1 MTYKKGRSVKKSIL
15 ERNVTDDMR
24 ARQDADY
31 VVQAIE
37 SLPSPREQVVE
48 MSVFGSRAV
57 FMQSTYYTL
66 AFYMAFTFAAANRIT
81 QQVMG
86 ETYFPLIFLH
96 CFFIPLQGFSIKS
109 RL

>member
-1 MTYKKGRSVKKSIL
+1 MADPFNKSIL

-31 VVQAIE
+31 VIQAIE
-37 SLPSPREQVVE
+37 SLPSAREQVVE

-57 FMQSTYYTL
+57 FMQSTYYL
-66 AFYMAFTFAAANRIT
+66 VFYMAFTFAAADRIT

-96 CFFIPLQGFSIKS
+96 CFFIPLQGFSIVS